1 MKAIQLA
8 KRKYKDKLE
17 TNLSMSNSREL
28 WQGLQS
34 ILNYK
39 SKAKSGSVND
49 QNLVNELNIFYS
61 RFDKQFV
68 RPKIDTSSNTPAF
81 SVSADDV
88 RHILS
93 KLNIHKAAGPDEV
106 SPRLLRA
113 CSSQLSCVFADIFNK
128 SLSICKVPNIFK
140 KSTIIPVP
148 KKATISQLNDYRPV
162 ALTSVIM
169 KTFERLVL
177 QFIKSRLPL
186 TLDPFQFAY
195 RSNRSVEDAV
205 SLVLHH
211 ILSHLEKAN
220 SYARIL
226 FIDYSSAFNT
236 IIPANLHS
244 KLLSLGL
251 DTSLCNWVFDF
262 LSNRPQ
268 VVKMGSSFSE
278 PITLNTG
285 APQGCVLSP
294 MLYSLVTHDCVSSS
308 CDSLIVKF
316 ADDTTIVGFIQLNNE
331 TTYRDQVDR
340 LVGWCDENNLELNV
354 DKTKEI
360 IVDFRKSKVD
370 HVPLNILG
378 KEVEIVDTFKFL
390 GSLISNDLKW
400 EKNVDHIAKK
410 AQQRLFFLRRLKR
423 FGVSEVILLKFYRA
437 VVESVLT
444 FSITVWFGNTTHKD
458 RAKLNK
464 IVKTSS
470 NIIGID
476 LPSLESLFYSRV
488 SRKTASIIRDKHH
501 PAHTLF
507 DPLPSGKRFRSIR
520 TKTKR
525 FNNSFYPLSVR
536 FLNE

>member
-1 MKAIQLA
+1 MVG
-8 KRKYKDKLE
+8 
-17 TNLSMSNSREL
+17 TNTRC
-28 WQGLQS
+28 
-34 ILNYK
+34 
-39 SKAKSGSVND
+39 
-49 QNLVNELNIFYS
+49 NI
-61 RFDKQFV
+61 
-68 RPKIDTSSNTPAF
+68 A
-81 SVSADDV
+81 
-88 RHILS
+88 
-93 KLNIHKAAGPDEV
+93 
-106 SPRLLRA
+106 
-113 CSSQLSCVFADIFNK
+113 
-128 SLSICKVPNIFK
+128 
-140 KSTIIPVP
+140 
-148 KKATISQLNDYRPV
+148 
-162 ALTSVIM
+162 
-169 KTFERLVL
+169 
-177 QFIKSRLPL
+177 
-186 TLDPFQFAY
+186 
-195 RSNRSVEDAV
+195 
-205 SLVLHH
+205 
-211 ILSHLEKAN
+211 
-220 SYARIL
+220 
-226 FIDYSSAFNT
+226 
-236 IIPANLHS
+236 
-244 KLLSLGL
+244 
-251 DTSLCNWVFDF
+251 
-262 LSNRPQ
+262 
-268 VVKMGSSFSE
+268 
-278 PITLNTG
+278 
-285 APQGCVLSP
+285 
-294 MLYSLVTHDCVSSS
+294 
-308 CDSLIVKF
+308 
-316 ADDTTIVGFIQLNNE
+316 GFIQLNNE

-437 VVESVLT
+437 VIESVLT